1 MAQKRFRKVRY
12 SSVLARR
19 AGIDEGTQKYSLP
32 KSARAFFPAI
42 ESREVTHD
50 ASSDARFLLGRDG
63 PHPFFREKQRAL
75 LLFRA
80 HRGFATHT
88 HARTRERRGVRA
100 ASPSRLSTNTNARVL
115 PRRDER
121 ALTFASTLR
130 RWS

>member
-50 ASSDARFLLGRDG
+50 ASSDARFFLGRDG

-80 HRGFATHT
+80 HRGFRDA
-88 HARTRERRGVRA
+88 HARAHPRTARCTRGLTFPALHEH
-100 ASPSRLSTNTNARVL
+100 
-115 PRRDER
+115 ER
-121 ALTFASTLR
+121 ARPPASR
-130 RWS
+130 RTRPHF